1 MYFHKRLRAS
11 RFDER
16 DMARWCMSPA
26 GTESEAAAGGE
37 MLKRKG
43 STTDAATP
51 ASGTWPIAVRQI
63 SLPSTAGVEYHSC
76 LRKEMAPAGSARM
89 AAR

>member
-1 MYFHKRLRAS
+1 
-11 RFDER
+11 
-16 DMARWCMSPA
+16 MSPA

-43 STTDAATP
+43 RTAEETRSGE
-51 ASGTWPIAVRQI
+51 GTWPIAVRQI
-63 SLPSTAGVEYHSC
+63 SLPSMAGVENHSC
-76 LRKEMAPAGSARM
+76 LRKETVEAGEARM